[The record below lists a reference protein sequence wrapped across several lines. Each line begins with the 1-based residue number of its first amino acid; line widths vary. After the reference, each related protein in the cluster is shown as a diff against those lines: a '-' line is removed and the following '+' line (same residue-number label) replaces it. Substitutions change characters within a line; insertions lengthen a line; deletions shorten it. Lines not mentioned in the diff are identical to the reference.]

1 MTNQKKVR
9 DRFLRIQTCLRQN
22 PPNPRA
28 EPTAIGGKVHT
39 ARSMWRS
46 SSVANLVAL
55 FHFRLDT
62 HHGIGRRELLKLWS
76 AACRSDEV
84 AVSRV
89 ESAGSSRKTHTYSL
103 LGSAKNVNI
112 QDAENRIHDSLLK
125 ALPKATFVLRRY

>member
-1 MTNQKKVR
+1 
-9 DRFLRIQTCLRQN
+9 
-22 PPNPRA
+22 
-28 EPTAIGGKVHT
+28 
-39 ARSMWRS
+39 MWRS

-76 AACRSDEV
+76 EACRSDEV
-84 AVSRV
+84 DVSRV